1 MHTRIIDNF
10 NLKKKNCL
18 SIRIFQFRFEL
29 PLKIDITVRDNPEGD
44 ASESNIAQT
53 HLLLN
58 IIRPQDGVV
67 LVISNTP
74 PDVVAEKKEELI
86 KLLRSQT
93 GLLVEIDRLEI
104 SETK

>member
-1 MHTRIIDNF
+1 MFD
-10 NLKKKNCL
+10 
-18 SIRIFQFRFEL
+18 FRFDL
-29 PLKIDITVRDNPEGD
+29 PLKIDITARDNPDGEK
-44 ASESNIAQT
+44 AESNVAVT

-74 PDVVAEKKEELI
+74 PDAIAEKKEELT

-104 SETK
+104 SETR

>member
-1 MHTRIIDNF
+1 M
-10 NLKKKNCL
+10 
-18 SIRIFQFRFEL
+18 
-29 PLKIDITVRDNPEGD
+29 KIEISASDNPDGAEGERNV
-44 ASESNIAQT
+44 AFT

-74 PDVVAEKKEELI
+74 PELVAEKKEELR

-104 SETK
+104 SETRYYAEQ

>member
-1 MHTRIIDNF
+1 M
-10 NLKKKNCL
+10 
-18 SIRIFQFRFEL
+18 
-29 PLKIDITVRDNPEGD
+29 PLKIDIIARDNPSGG
-44 ASESNIAQT
+44 AAAQNFAVT

-67 LVISNTP
+67 LVISNSP
-74 PDVVAEKKEELI
+74 PDVVKKQKKKLTD
-86 KLLRSQT
+86 LLRSQT

>member
-1 MHTRIIDNF
+1 M
-10 NLKKKNCL
+10 
-18 SIRIFQFRFEL
+18 
-29 PLKIDITVRDNPEGD
+29 KIDITARDNPDG
-44 ASESNIAQT
+44 AAYESNVAKT

-74 PDVVAEKKEELI
+74 PDKVEEKQDQLI
-86 KLLRSQT
+86 NLLRSQT

>member
-1 MHTRIIDNF
+1 MNKTCF
-10 NLKKKNCL
+10 CC
-18 SIRIFQFRFEL
+18 RFEL
-29 PLKIDITVRDNPEGD
+29 PLKISIIAKDNPEGRD
-44 ASESNIAQT
+44 VRDRNTAFT

-74 PDVVAEKKEELI
+74 PNIVAEKEEELT

>member
-1 MHTRIIDNF
+1 M
-10 NLKKKNCL
+10 
-18 SIRIFQFRFEL
+18 
-29 PLKIDITVRDNPEGD
+29 KIEISASDNPDGKEGERNV
-44 ASESNIAQT
+44 ALT

-74 PDVVAEKKEELI
+74 PDLVAEKKEELR

-104 SETK
+104 SETRYYAEQ

>member
-1 MHTRIIDNF
+1 M
-10 NLKKKNCL
+10 
-18 SIRIFQFRFEL
+18 
-29 PLKIDITVRDNPEGD
+29 PLKIDIIAWDNPDGRKAETNF
-44 ASESNIAQT
+44 AIA

-67 LVISNTP
+67 LVISNSP
-74 PDVVAEKKEELI
+74 PDVVEKQKEKLT

>member
-1 MHTRIIDNF
+1 M
-10 NLKKKNCL
+10 
-18 SIRIFQFRFEL
+18 
-29 PLKIDITVRDNPEGD
+29 KIEITVRDNPDGA
-44 ASESNIAQT
+44 ASESNMAKT

-74 PDVVAEKKEELI
+74 PDKVEEKREQLI